1 MRIQK
6 LFLQSVGLF
15 RYKSSDPVVRF
26 LSVTTRRQQQH
37 RLRSPTI
44 MATENIKQVWENGD
58 ILRSAQDKRLYRG
71 LELTNGMKLLL
82 ISDTD
87 TDKSAASMNVN
98 IGHMSD
104 PTDLPGLAH
113 FCEHMLFL
121 GTEKYP
127 DENEY
132 SKFLSEHGGSSNA
145 YTSTENTNYFFDITP
160 GNLAG
165 ALDRFA
171 QFFLCPLFT
180 SSATDREVNAVN
192 SENDK
197 NLQSDQWRLMQ
208 LEKSLAD
215 PSHDFSKFGSGNK
228 QTLDTL
234 PRERGQ
240 NTRDELLKFHSKYYS
255 ANVMGLCVLGKESLD
270 QLSEMVVPLFAGV
283 ENKSVS
289 VPEWNIHPFGPDQLQ
304 RNVCVVPVKDL
315 RQMNVSWSLPDLH
328 PYYTSKPE
336 HYLGHLIG
344 HEGPGSLLSELKA
357 RALVCMT
364 RSFVASARCRSL
376 PRTHTPGA
384 QTVRLLP
391 VPLTKRCHF
400 CTPLSVARF
409 QGLPQRLR
417 RNALSQRKRKM
428 SSPVSSVDS
437 SVFSPQTPLPE
448 PKLAPLQR
456 RCSALSLAPT
466 PVALDSPVA
475 DLLLQP
481 TPMPTPT
488 LHADAGA
495 YADADDADMLTPTLV
510 PTPAPAPNSRRFGR
524 LPTPKRSIVL
534 DDLAPGLLGSII
546 GLGVLA
552 LVRYFLRRRS
562 DSRSRLRDAP
572 RIGEAPRSPMRGRR
586 YRRSRSRS
594 PPVRRP
600 TPTLPDSYFECCFSC
615 HRTCRMLKPV
625 SALASQLRAAAW
637 DLTEDNTPRSSA
649 RVEGSARYAPEKRLV
664 PATPLAEDVG
674 RQIQPVFQR
683 PAGLSLDPFDARQ
696 GGIDF
701 DPYIDDCLMNHLDPQ
716 LLRKQMHFAIHLL
729 QQLGWIINID
739 KSHLEL
745 SQELTLIGGLFLTH
759 CDLVRIPLDRWR
771 KIVSLSQPRS
781 IPAAVLREWQS
792 LLGWGAHLNDQTTSG
807 CGQAPKLGWHI
818 NNLEL
823 QAVILAVRH
832 WVPLLRNTRL
842 LIASDNST
850 VVWLI
855 HNQGTTRSKQLLEQ
869 TFQLASLLDDNGIS
883 ARARHIPGSSG
894 MGGRRHVL
902 VVGGS
907 GRVRLST
914 TSSVAS
920 GNSKGQADRDDSSA
934 FGRALV
940 ASQNLVP
947 RSAPSRRKKSA
958 TVTRLASPAQ
968 ASPQSIVASRSDS
981 SSSVRLDHLQKALKA
996 KGFSTGVAKVIAR
1009 AHRVSTRS
1017 LYDDKWVSFEKFC
1030 AQKSKDPL
1038 KASPQF
1044 IAEFLLFLRKSRRLK
1059 GNTIGTYL
1067 SALNSALAV
1076 KRDKKISKVPEL
1088 IAALKAFKLED
1099 QKDLSAMAFRFKDKE
1114 RPRGYVSSLS
1124 GMIHDYRMPEVLS
1137 GSYTVTE
1144 YKPDLVQLVIDK
1156 LVPENMKC
1164 IIIAQKFKGMTDQK
1178 EKWYGT
1184 DYSESSIPAEMI
1196 RKWSDC
1202 GLHESLRL
1210 PQRNEFIPT
1219 NFDIVTREPE
1229 SSAVPDIIRDDA
1241 MCRFWFKQDDEFL
1254 LPKACMTFEIKSS
1267 YAYIDPLHAN
1277 MNSLLMLLFKDA
1289 VNEYAYD
1296 AELAGLGY
1304 NLDNTMYGMT
1314 LSVKGYS
1321 DKLHVL
1327 LQKIVE
1333 RFTTYTVDPKRYEI
1347 IKELYYR
1354 GLKNFVAEQPHQH
1367 AIYFTSVLVSEMVWT
1382 KCELLESLDDVT
1394 LEGLQAFIPQ
1404 LLSKVYVE
1412 GLMYGNITKQRALE
1426 IGTMIETILREKS
1439 GSKPLL
1445 PSQHKRTREL
1455 QLPDGCYYMY
1465 EQTNTVHS
1473 GSCIE
1478 IYYQCGR
1485 QDTTLNMQL
1494 ELFSQIISEP
1504 CFNILRT
1511 QEQLGYIV
1519 FSGLRRSSGVQGL
1532 RVIVQS
1538 DRQPSFVESRVEAFL
1553 KTIDDYINK
1562 MSEEEFAKHVKALA
1576 AKRLE
1581 KPKKLSVLNG
1591 KFWGEIISEQYHFDR
1606 DNVEVAYLKT
1616 LSKDDLY
1623 TFYKSYIDSDAPKR
1637 HKLSVHIISS
1647 NPGDRVNGDQG
1658 ATVVRNVWDFK
1669 RNLALYPL
1677 AKPYMDCSK
1686 ARSKL

>member
-1 MRIQK
+1 MRIRK

-15 RYKSSDPVVRF
+15 HYKSSGPVVRF
-26 LSVTTRRQQQH
+26 LSVSTSRNQKH
-37 RLRSPTI
+37 RLRSPFI
-44 MATENIKQVWENGD
+44 MATESIKQVWENGD

-82 ISDTD
+82 ISDSD
-87 TDKSAASMNVN
+87 TDKSAAAMNVN

-132 SKFLSEHGGSSNA
+132 SKFLNEHGGSSNA

-270 QLSEMVVPLFAGV
+270 ELSEMVVPLFAGV

-357 RALVCMT
+357 RGWVNTLVGGG
-364 RSFVASARCRSL
+364 S
-376 PRTHTPGA
+376 PGA
-384 QTVRLLP
+384 
-391 VPLTKRCHF
+391 K
-400 CTPLSVARF
+400 
-409 QGLPQRLR
+409 G
-417 RNALSQRKRKM
+417 
-428 SSPVSSVDS
+428 
-437 SVFSPQTPLPE
+437 
-448 PKLAPLQR
+448 
-456 RCSALSLAPT
+456 
-466 PVALDSPVA
+466 
-475 DLLLQP
+475 
-481 TPMPTPT
+481 
-488 LHADAGA
+488 
-495 YADADDADMLTPTLV
+495 
-510 PTPAPAPNSRRFGR
+510 FGFF
-524 LPTPKRSIVL
+524 IVN
-534 DDLAPGLLGSII
+534 
-546 GLGVLA
+546 V
-552 LVRYFLRRRS
+552 
-562 DSRSRLRDAP
+562 
-572 RIGEAPRSPMRGRR
+572 
-586 YRRSRSRS
+586 
-594 PPVRRP
+594 
-600 TPTLPDSYFECCFSC
+600 
-615 HRTCRMLKPV
+615 
-625 SALASQLRAAAW
+625 
-637 DLTEDNTPRSSA
+637 DLTE
-649 RVEGSARYAPEKRLV
+649 EGMDH
-664 PATPLAEDVG
+664 TED
-674 RQIQPVFQR
+674 
-683 PAGLSLDPFDARQ
+683 
-696 GGIDF
+696 
-701 DPYIDDCLMNHLDPQ
+701 
-716 LLRKQMHFAIHLL
+716 
-729 QQLGWIINID
+729 II
-739 KSHLEL
+739 
-745 SQELTLIGGLFLTH
+745 TLIY
-759 CDLVRIPLDRWR
+759 
-771 KIVSLSQPRS
+771 QY
-781 IPAAVLREWQS
+781 
-792 LLGWGAHLNDQTTSG
+792 
-807 CGQAPKLGWHI
+807 I
-818 NNLEL
+818 N
-823 QAVILAVRH
+823 
-832 WVPLLRNTRL
+832 
-842 LIASDNST
+842 
-850 VVWLI
+850 
-855 HNQGTTRSKQLLEQ
+855 
-869 TFQLASLLDDNGIS
+869 
-883 ARARHIPGSSG
+883 
-894 MGGRRHVL
+894 M
-902 VVGGS
+902 
-907 GRVRLST
+907 
-914 TSSVAS
+914 
-920 GNSKGQADRDDSSA
+920 
-934 FGRALV
+934 
-940 ASQNLVP
+940 
-947 RSAPSRRKKSA
+947 
-958 TVTRLASPAQ
+958 
-968 ASPQSIVASRSDS
+968 
-981 SSSVRLDHLQKALKA
+981 LKA
-996 KGFSTGVAKVIAR
+996 EGVKEWI
-1009 AHRVSTRS
+1009 
-1017 LYDDKWVSFEKFC
+1017 
-1030 AQKSKDPL
+1030 
-1038 KASPQF
+1038 
-1044 IAEFLLFLRKSRRLK
+1044 
-1059 GNTIGTYL
+1059 
-1067 SALNSALAV
+1067 
-1076 KRDKKISKVPEL
+1076 
-1088 IAALKAFKLED
+1088 FKEC
-1099 QKDLSAMAFRFKDKE
+1099 QDLSAMAFRFKDKE

-1124 GMIHDYRMPEVLS
+1124 GMIHDYVMPEVLS

-1144 YKPDLVQLVIDK
+1144 YKPDLVQMVIDK

-1164 IIIAQKFKGMTDQK
+1164 IIIAQKFKGTTDKK

-1184 DYSESSIPAEMI
+1184 DYMESSIPPEMI

-1202 GLHESLRL
+1202 GLHDNLRL

-1229 SSAVPDIIRDDA
+1229 SSSAPDIIRDDA

-1289 VNEYAYD
+1289 LNEYAYD

-1314 LSVKGYS
+1314 LSVKGYN

-1327 LQKIVE
+1327 LQKIIE
-1333 RFTTYTVDPKRYEI
+1333 RFTTYKVDPKRYEI

-1394 LEGLQAFIPQ
+1394 LERLQAFIPQ

-1426 IGTMIETILREKS
+1426 IGTLIETILREKS

-1485 QDTTLNMQL
+1485 QDTNLNMQL

-1562 MSEEEFAKHVKALA
+1562 MSEEEFDKHVKALA

-1591 KFWGEIISEQYHFDR
+1591 KYWGEIISEQYHFDR

-1616 LSKDDLY
+1616 ISKEDLY
-1623 TFYKSYIDSDAPKR
+1623 TFYKSYIDADAPRR

-1647 NPGDRVNGDQG
+1647 NPGDKMNGDQTTAQQVSG
-1658 ATVVRNVWDFK
+1658 RTDGPEEEVIITGPTATVVKDVWDFK

-1677 AKPYMDCSK
+1677 AQPYMDCSK